1 MRIKTVLFLTAIF
14 LSLPA
19 LLFAGEAEERG
30 LAIAREADRRDSGFQ
45 DYTAD
50 LEMILRNRQGEESIR
65 KMRIKV
71 LEVKDDGDKSLTI
84 FDSPRDV
91 AGTAFLTYSHKRGD
105 DDQWLFLPAL
115 KRVKRI
121 SARNKS
127 GSFMGSEFSYEDIAS
142 QEIEKYTYKFLREES
157 CQELECF
164 VSERYPVDRENS
176 GYSRQVAWMDKEEYR
191 PWKIEYFDRKD
202 ALLKTLIFK
211 DYQQYLDKFWR
222 ASLMEMVNHQTG
234 KSTVLQWSNFHF
246 KTGLSDRDFDK
257 NSLKRTR

>member
-1 MRIKTVLFLTAIF
+1 MKIKTVFLLAAFF
-14 LSLPA
+14 LSLPSI
-19 LLFAGEAEERG
+19 LFAGEAEERG

-45 DYTAD
+45 DNTAE
-50 LEMILRNRQGEESIR
+50 LEMILRNRQGEESTR
-65 KMRIKV
+65 KMRIMV
-71 LEVKDDGDKSLTI
+71 LEVKDDGDKSLMV

-121 SARNKS
+121 SSRNKS

-142 QEIEKYTYKFLREES
+142 QEVEKYTYKFLREES
-157 CQELECF
+157 CQELECL

-176 GYSRQVAWMDKEEYR
+176 GYSRQVVWMDKEEYR
-191 PWKIEYFDRKD
+191 PWKIEYYDRKN

-211 DYQQYLDKFWR
+211 DYQHYLDKFWR

-234 KSTVLQWSNFHF
+234 KSTVLEWSNFHF

-257 NSLKRTR
+257 NSLKRAR